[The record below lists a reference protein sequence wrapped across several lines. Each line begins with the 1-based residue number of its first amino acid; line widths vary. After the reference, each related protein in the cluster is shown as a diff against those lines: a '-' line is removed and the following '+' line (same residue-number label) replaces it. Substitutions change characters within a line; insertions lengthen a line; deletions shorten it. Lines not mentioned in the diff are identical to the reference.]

1 MARKTRHNN
10 ATQDDIRTTPESKK
24 AANFRSGFC
33 RAWTRL
39 FSVPA
44 EPAQNKTTQTPP
56 QAKRRLVKFPCALR
70 RWSRVDPLSGAL
82 GIRLAGGHRG
92 VPVNVGHPTKRAP
105 YSADCVINVTRG
117 TPDMIITTA
126 CEIVTQVIAPV
137 ASRADVR
144 CGSKAEKLRLS
155 KCLLLFPKQRTFIKA
170 TAANSTRIDAARN
183 KPPHPELIDKFADW
197 LIALSSGGLFV
208 FNSNF

>member
-1 MARKTRHNN
+1 
-10 ATQDDIRTTPESKK
+10 
-24 AANFRSGFC
+24 
-33 RAWTRL
+33 
-39 FSVPA
+39 
-44 EPAQNKTTQTPP
+44 
-56 QAKRRLVKFPCALR
+56 
-70 RWSRVDPLSGAL
+70 
-82 GIRLAGGHRG
+82 
-92 VPVNVGHPTKRAP
+92 
-105 YSADCVINVTRG
+105 
-117 TPDMIITTA
+117 MIITTA

-155 KCLLLFPKQRTFIKA
+155 KCLLLFPQQRTFIKA